1 MFVLSKVFIFLTDL
15 GFLVPVLLCLG
26 TLLLWTRWR
35 RAGRWI
41 VSATMLVVVALSV
54 FPVGHWLIAV
64 LENRFPVVHEL
75 PKPLTGIVTLGGII
89 SQFMTAARGQPSLT
103 DGAER
108 LTEFVALARRHPN
121 ARLVFS
127 SGSGSLIRQDLKE
140 ADAAR
145 LFFRQMG
152 LDVSRILFERQSRNT
167 FENATLTHALAR
179 PRAGER
185 WVLITSAMHMPR
197 AIGAFR
203 KAGWSPIPYPV
214 DFQTLGPPRFT
225 PQIQLGLRELGRF
238 STALRE
244 WTALAVYRLLN
255 RTEAFFPAPGG

>member
-1 MFVLSKVFIFLTDL
+1 MFVFSKVFLFLTDL
-15 GFLVPVLLCLG
+15 GFIVPVLLCLG
-26 TLLLWTRWR
+26 ALLLWTRWR
-35 RAGRWI
+35 RAGRWM
-41 VSATMLVVVALSV
+41 VSATMVVVVALSV
-54 FPVGHWLIAV
+54 FPVGQWLIAV

-75 PKPLTGIVTLGGII
+75 PKPITGIVMLGGTID
-89 SQFMTAARGQPSLT
+89 QFMTAARGQPSLS

-108 LTEFVALARRHPN
+108 LTEFVALARRHPD

-127 SGSGSLIRQDLKE
+127 GGSGSPTRQDLKE

-167 FENATLTHALAR
+167 FENATLSHALAR

-185 WVLITSAMHMPR
+185 WVLITSAKHMPR

-214 DFQTLGPPRFT
+214 DFQTLGPPRFM
-225 PQIQLGLRELGRF
+225 PRIRLSLSGLGKF

-244 WTALAVYRLLN
+244 WMALAVYRLLD
-255 RTEAFFPAPGG
+255 RTAVLFPAPG